1 VGSFKSFKT
10 NSHIGSILPQTLNGP
25 IEYMIEYVIV
35 TLWAH
40 FERTLN
46 EWLRFVAGPLRT
58 NCEGALGVLSKGC
71 LIGTLTGSFRT
82 HSKLTHWV

>member
-1 VGSFKSFKT
+1 
-10 NSHIGSILPQTLNGP
+10 
-25 IEYMIEYVIV
+25 MIEYVIA

-46 EWLRFVAGPLRT
+46 EWLRSVAGTLRT
-58 NCEGALGVLSKGC
+58 NCERTLRVLSKGC
-71 LIGTLTGSFRT
+71 LIGILTGFFRT

>member
-1 VGSFKSFKT
+1 
-10 NSHIGSILPQTLNGP
+10 
-25 IEYMIEYVIV
+25 MIEYIMA

-58 NCEGALGVLSKGC
+58 NCERTLGVLLKGC
-71 LIGTLTGSFRT
+71 LMGILAGSFRT
-82 HSKLTHWV
+82 HSKLTHRAHCDQSGE